1 MTNITKN
8 NMQDLYK
15 FGWDMAKEQNKV
27 TEDLHWEHSQHSKSI
42 PERCSECYKEEDLE
56 REDDPKF
63 GEEEEI
69 PDGTEDINDYD

>member
-1 MTNITKN
+1 MDHKLKN
-8 NMQDLYK
+8 LKYLLTEFQDIEFYLTRAGYLPTLEQ
-15 FGWDMAKEQNKV
+15 AIKELMRKIKAL
-27 TEDLHWEHSQHSKSI
+27 ED
-42 PERCSECYKEEDLE
+42 EDLE

>member
-1 MTNITKN
+1 MTNITKLKQLLAEF
-8 NMQDLYK
+8 QDMEYQL
-15 FGWDMAKEQNKV
+15 NKKGLIP
-27 TEDLHWEHSQHSKSI
+27 TIQEAIMEIKSRIKALED
-42 PERCSECYKEEDLE
+42 EDLE

>member
-1 MTNITKN
+1 MDHKLKN
-8 NMQDLYK
+8 LKYLLTEFQDMEFHLIKGGYLPTLEQ
-15 FGWDMAKEQNKV
+15 AIKELMRKIKAL
-27 TEDLHWEHSQHSKSI
+27 ED
-42 PERCSECYKEEDLE
+42 EDLE

>member
-1 MTNITKN
+1 MDHKLKN
-8 NMQDLYK
+8 LKYPLTEFQDMEFSLTRAGYLPTLEQ
-15 FGWDMAKEQNKV
+15 AIKELMRKIKAL
-27 TEDLHWEHSQHSKSI
+27 ED
-42 PERCSECYKEEDLE
+42 EDLE

>member
-1 MTNITKN
+1 MDHKLKN
-8 NMQDLYK
+8 LKYLLTEFQDMEFHLKRDGYIPTL
-15 FGWDMAKEQNKV
+15 EQAIKDL
-27 TEDLHWEHSQHSKSI
+27 TRKIKALED
-42 PERCSECYKEEDLE
+42 EDLE